1 MTTSLRGGSLNA
13 AVRWSALLLALLQI
27 VWLPY
32 VSAQLPLRSSDGDAS
47 RKCAVSDA
55 DCSEAD
61 SRVLC
66 GSDGRTY
73 SSQCE
78 VDRAR
83 CEGHLVEVKHEGQ
96 CPDARRCWSQRSQA
110 LEQVRSGASGVFVP
124 DCSADGAFVQVQC
137 HRLTGYCWCVDAQGK
152 VLSGSSVQN
161 KRPNCTHP
169 DKKTTFQRR
178 APRRGLPKKGC
189 TNADRSQFNGNLVDI
204 FQKEFKRLPSHPA
217 SDMSQLPASLLDTTE
232 KQVIQWKFTELD
244 LNRDEVLQRREV
256 RDLRRMARRF
266 VEPRAC
272 ARSFTRY
279 CDHNQDKRI
288 SRSEWSVCLG
298 VDINNEEHG
307 GAAAEAAAP
316 STAPPAHRDRAAAVP
331 RTPSMPRPALQDSP
345 RRDPGGAD
353 EFLLSKVARSRVVI
367 GGGDE
372 DDDRNDG
379 ERLRPPGGVWGD
391 PDTRLNSGTRYTDD
405 QDVLE
410 NKDEDEVQDCSSA
423 RRKALEAHRQAP
435 KGRIYVPEC
444 GSDGTYAEA
453 QCHTGYCWCV
463 NQRTGRPIRG
473 IATLGVKPDCAAAR
487 LLARSFKGCSYKK
500 KQTFLTELIDNFR
513 RDKERNGS
521 SPEGPAPITRD
532 EAVRWKFSSLD
543 VNLNKVLER
552 REWKPFRRGWKD
564 FLKNGSRTGGGRK
577 KLRKC
582 WRNFLRYCDEDADN
596 RVTFDEWIKCTEQA
610 PVPETSTRLPT
621 NPNRK
626 GPNPFATI
634 LRST

>member
-1 MTTSLRGGSLNA
+1 M
-13 AVRWSALLLALLQI
+13 
-27 VWLPY
+27 
-32 VSAQLPLRSSDGDAS
+32 SSP
-47 RKCAVSDA
+47 
-55 DCSEAD
+55 DCSKTNA
-61 SRVLC
+61 SPLC

-78 VDRAR
+78 VERAR

-96 CPDARRCWSQRSQA
+96 CPADARRCWSQRSQA
-110 LEQVRSGASGVFVP
+110 QEQVRSGASGVFVP
-124 DCSADGAFVQVQC
+124 DCNPDGGFVQVQC

-161 KRPNCTHP
+161 RRPNCTHP

-189 TNADRSQFNGNLVDI
+189 TNADRSQFNANLVDI
-204 FQKEFKRLPSHPA
+204 FTKEFKRLPNQPTPA
-217 SDMSQLPASLLDTTE
+217 RVPL
-232 KQVIQWKFTELD
+232 
-244 LNRDEVLQRREV
+244 
-256 RDLRRMARRF
+256 ARQIKTGKS
-266 VEPRAC
+266 RAR
-272 ARSFTRY
+272 AALTFTRHPITRESCTSAVWSKDGRVVSKLPKIPWRESCMY
-279 CDHNQDKRI
+279 CRGI
-288 SRSEWSVCLG
+288 SASSVT
-298 VDINNEEHG
+298 VDAVVSFRLFMSLNSDEEHG
-307 GAAAEAAAP
+307 GGAAEAATP
-316 STAPPAHRDRAAAVP
+316 STAKPAHRDRAPAASRPTAVS
-331 RTPSMPRPALQDSP
+331 RTALQDTP
-345 RRDPGGAD
+345 TGDGGGAD
-353 EFLLSKVARSRVVI
+353 EFLLTKVSRSRVVI

-379 ERLRPPGGVWGD
+379 ERLQPPGGIWGD
-391 PDTRLNSGTRYTDD
+391 PDSRLNSGTRFTDD
-405 QDVLE
+405 QDVYE
-410 NKDEDEVQDCSSA
+410 NKEDDEVQDCSSA
-423 RRKALEAHRQAP
+423 RRLAQEAHRLAP

-444 GSDGTYAEA
+444 GSDGNYAEA

-500 KQTFLTELIDNFR
+500 KQTFLTELVNNFR
-513 RDKERNGS
+513 REKERNARSGT
-521 SPEGPAPITRD
+521 APITRD

-564 FLKNGSRTGGGRK
+564 FLKNGSRPGGGRK